1 MLYEDVL
8 LGRPRTSKYCFIVKK
23 RYLADINA
31 VGSRHKLKKN
41 SDELKKNMVL
51 LSVSIVPSAKL
62 LQKNNKKYRNVFSL
76 PIREGGL
83 KLLILKTTVSSTVK
97 SLTPMPEAELKRQ
110 HIKHELKW
118 KKILITN
125 RQRRELRAN

>member
-1 MLYEDVL
+1 
-8 LGRPRTSKYCFIVKK
+8 
-23 RYLADINA
+23 
-31 VGSRHKLKKN
+31 
-41 SDELKKNMVL
+41 MVL

-62 LQKNNKKYRNVFSL
+62 LPKNNKKYRNVFSL